1 MRMVDEQERTSVETT
16 GASVTE
22 AIAEGLAILGLE
34 LDDVDVEVLAE
45 PTRGLFGL
53 GSREA
58 HVRVSLKPPVDE
70 SAPPEEPAETPS
82 QVAVRRAPE
91 PQPTREPL
99 PPARHPEPKP
109 ISSPEPPSEA
119 PDGLEETA
127 RAVVD
132 ELLGLMGYQDA
143 RIGVRQA
150 ELADDETDG
159 PLLID
164 IKVRGDALIGRR
176 GETLS
181 ALQYITRLIIGR
193 ERAGRRR
200 ILLDVN
206 GYKVRREEK
215 LRGLAQRLAQQA
227 IDTDRT
233 VVLEPMPAFERR
245 IVHLALRDHPEVTT
259 QSIGEGDR
267 RKVTI
272 IPKFA

>member
-1 MRMVDEQERTSVETT
+1 MVDGQEQASVETT

-22 AIAEGLAILGLE
+22 AIAEGLALLELE

-58 HVRVSLKPPVDE
+58 HVRVSVKPPVDE
-70 SAPPEEPAETPS
+70 SAPPEPPAAPPPPVVVRRRPRPEPVREKPAAPRPEPAL
-82 QVAVRRAPE
+82 VA
-91 PQPTREPL
+91 
-99 PPARHPEPKP
+99 
-109 ISSPEPPSEA
+109 SPEPTAEGK
-119 PDGLEETA
+119 DGLEETA

-132 ELLGLMGYQDA
+132 ELLALMGIENAQ
-143 RIGVRQA
+143 IQVKQA
-150 ELADDETDG
+150 EIADDENETDA

-215 LRGLAQRLAQQA
+215 LRGLSQRLAQQA
-227 IDTDRT
+227 IDTERT

-245 IVHLALRDHPEVTT
+245 IIHLALRDNPEVTT
-259 QSIGEGDR
+259 ESIGEGDR

-272 IPKFA
+272 IPRYE